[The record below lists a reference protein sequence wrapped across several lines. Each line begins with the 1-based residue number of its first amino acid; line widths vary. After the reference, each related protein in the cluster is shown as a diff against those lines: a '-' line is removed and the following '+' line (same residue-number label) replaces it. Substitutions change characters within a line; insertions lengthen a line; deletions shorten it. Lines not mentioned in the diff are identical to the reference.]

1 MKITTRGINAPDLV
15 TGLFL
20 IAVALVAL
28 WLSWSLRAGTSFRMG
43 PGYIPQALCWLQIAM
58 GLFIVLQSFLGERV
72 PWEPWLPR
80 PIIGILA
87 SVTFFALTIER
98 FGLIVAVF
106 GVTVLACITNRETR
120 LWEAVLLGAAMA
132 AFSVLVFVIG
142 LQLPI
147 AVWKGL

>member
-1 MKITTRGINAPDLV
+1 MKTRTRGINVPDLV

-20 IAVALVAL
+20 IAVALLAL
-28 WLSWSLRAGTSFRMG
+28 WLSWSLRTGTSFRMG
-43 PGYIPQALCWLQIAM
+43 PGYVPQALCWLQIAM
-58 GLFIVLQSFLGERV
+58 GLVIVVQSFLGERV
-72 PWEPWLPR
+72 PWEPWVSR

-106 GVTVLACITNRETR
+106 GVTVLSCITWRQTR
-120 LWEAVLLGAAMA
+120 LWEATLLGAVMA
-132 AFSVLVFVIG
+132 AFSVLVFVKG

-147 AVWKGL
+147 PIWKGF